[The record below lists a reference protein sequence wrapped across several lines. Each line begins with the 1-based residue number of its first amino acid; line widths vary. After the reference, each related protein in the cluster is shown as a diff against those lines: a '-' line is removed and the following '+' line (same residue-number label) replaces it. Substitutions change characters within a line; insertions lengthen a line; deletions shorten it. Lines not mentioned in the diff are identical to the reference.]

1 VCCDGRLDN
10 CSASPLESRHLDVK
24 SGSEHTNGKRNWLI
38 QVLLREK
45 RGDDCRVIAG
55 AMGGVDKARKR
66 KVSSCTLLSE
76 FQRCTRRLD
85 TPTFDRDSG
94 RQRTV
99 LLLEC
104 LADKTNPWIQGN
116 PGGDIA
122 HLPETLAKY
131 VQDLMWRVVKWVPAP
146 SMDRGDML
154 DTKQLRDL
162 LQLVVAWDSRKPNNG
177 QLAIYN
183 TLRIEVPGPVEQEV
197 RVGCQHVL
205 FTVPRAKLTVSC
217 CIVDRS

>member
-1 VCCDGRLDN
+1 VCGDGRLDN

>member
-1 VCCDGRLDN
+1 MADN
-10 CSASPLESRHLDVK
+10 S
-24 SGSEHTNGKRNWLI
+24 
-38 QVLLREK
+38 
-45 RGDDCRVIAG
+45 
-55 AMGGVDKARKR
+55 
-66 KVSSCTLLSE
+66 
-76 FQRCTRRLD
+76 
-85 TPTFDRDSG
+85 
-94 RQRTV
+94 
-99 LLLEC
+99 
-104 LADKTNPWIQGN
+104 NPWIQGN

-146 SMDRGDML
+146 TMDRADML
-154 DTKQLRDL
+154 DTMQLRDL
-162 LQLVVAWDSRKPNNG
+162 LQLVVAWDPRKPKDG

-183 TLRIEVPGPVEQEV
+183 TLRIAVPGPVEQEV

>member
-1 VCCDGRLDN
+1 MCCDGRLDN

-24 SGSEHTNGKRNWLI
+24 SGSEHTNGKHNWLI

-45 RGDDCRVIAG
+45 QGDDCRVIARPMV
-55 AMGGVDKARKR
+55 AVAKVRKR
-66 KVSSCTLLSE
+66 KISSRTLLSE

-85 TPTFDRDSG
+85 TPTCDRDSG

-122 HLPETLAKY
+122 HLPQTLAKY
-131 VQDLMWRVVKWVPAP
+131 VQDVMWRVVKWVPAP
-146 SMDRGDML
+146 SMDRADKL
-154 DTKQLRDL
+154 DTMQLRDL
-162 LQLVVAWDSRKPNNG
+162 LQLVVAWDPRKPKDG

-183 TLRIEVPGPVEQEV
+183 TLRIAVPGPVEQEV
-197 RVGCQHVL
+197 RVVCQHVM
-205 FTVPRAKLTVSC
+205 FTVPRARLTGSC